1 MNTEELTKKMTNI
14 IQDMMN
20 KEACGLGPFA
30 GYGFEQALEEEL
42 FEDDEFFGIA
52 DYEPGLT
59 YHLVNYQTMVS
70 LQTHN

>member
-1 MNTEELTKKMTNI
+1 MNTEELTKKMMKT

-20 KEACGLGPFA
+20 KQACGLGPFQ

-52 DYEPGLT
+52 DYDPGLT
-59 YHLVNYQTMVS
+59 YS
-70 LQTHN
+70 LTLLN